1 MGIQGRFWLVRDR
14 GERYIDCMSDPISKQ
29 MSDTIDPID
38 NESCR
43 RARMARD
50 PRFDGEFFIG
60 VTSTGIYCR
69 PICPARQPAERNVTY
84 FRHAAQAAENG
95 FRPCLRCRPETAPNS
110 PAWLGSATTLQRAL
124 DLIRAGTLNGD
135 NNLQQLADRLGIGE
149 RYLRK
154 LFQREL
160 GISPGAVAQ
169 NQRLLLA
176 KQLLLET
183 QLPLTETA
191 FAAGFGSVRR
201 FNSAIQSAFGMPPRA
216 MRRRRLKSTQNDRIE
231 LELHYRP
238 PYDWDGVIAVFAR
251 HAIEGIETVSADC
264 YCLRFALPGQIGEL
278 AVRPLKNKHALGLTL
293 HLTEMTPLMPLIE
306 RVRRMFDL
314 DANPTV
320 IAQHLSQDSALATLI
335 SRYPGIRSPVKWS
348 PEESA
353 IRAIIGQQVS
363 TLAARSICARLARTI
378 QPDETIRTFPTAAA
392 LANLDDTHFPMPGRR
407 RETLQNLQA
416 TAVKNGELCVEA
428 FAAAKGIGPWT
439 MAMLAMRGYG
449 DPDAFP
455 ETDLGLLQ
463 AWEKLKPTEK
473 LKQASKRWAPWRSYA
488 ANLLWRTL

>member
-1 MGIQGRFWLVRDR
+1 MKDSAGSQLL
-14 GERYIDCMSDPISKQ
+14 S
-29 MSDTIDPID
+29 PID
-38 NESCR
+38 NETCR
-43 RARMARD
+43 QARMARD
-50 PRFDGEFFIG
+50 PRFDGEFFVG

-84 FRHAAQAAENG
+84 YRHAAQAAESG

-124 DLIRAGTLNGD
+124 DLIRAGALNGES
-135 NNLQQLADRLGIGE
+135 NLTQLADKLGIGE

-160 GISPGAVAQ
+160 GVSPLAVAQ

-183 QLPLTETA
+183 QMPLTETA

-201 FNSAIQSAFGMPPRA
+201 FNSAIQNAFGMPPSA
-216 MRRRRLKSTQNDRIE
+216 MRRRRQTNTQRDRIE

-238 PYDWDGVIAVFAR
+238 PYDWDGVIAVFMR
-251 HAIEGIETVSADC
+251 HAIDGVEHVTGDC
-264 YCLRFALPGQIGEL
+264 YRLRFALQGTIGEL
-278 AVRPLKNKHALGLTL
+278 TVRPLKDKDALGLTL
-293 HLTEMTPLMPLIE
+293 YLNDIVQLMPIIE
-306 RVRRMFDL
+306 RVRSMFDL
-314 DANPTV
+314 DANPNV
-320 IAQHLSQDSALATLI
+320 IAQHLSKDPALAALLHQ
-335 SRYPGIRSPVKWS
+335 YPGIRSPVKWS
-348 PEESA
+348 AEESA
-353 IRAIIGQQVS
+353 IRAIVGQQVS
-363 TLAARSICARLARTI
+363 TLAAKSICARLAKTI
-378 QPDETIRTFPTAAA
+378 QPDESLRTFPTAAA
-392 LANLDDTHFPMPGRR
+392 LAALDDTHFPMPGRR
-407 RETLQNLQA
+407 REALQNLQA
-416 TAVKNGELCVEA
+416 NAFRSGELCTQA

-439 MAMLAMRGYG
+439 TAMLAMRGYG

-463 AWEKLKPTEK
+463 AWDKLNPKEK
-473 LKQASKRWAPWRSYA
+473 LKQASKRWTPWRSYA

>member
-1 MGIQGRFWLVRDR
+1 MEDQTD
-14 GERYIDCMSDPISKQ
+14 KQ
-29 MSDTIDPID
+29 ILNPTDTIDS
-38 NESCR
+38 ETCR

-50 PRFDGEFFIG
+50 PRFDGEFFVG

-84 FRHAAQAAENG
+84 YRHATQAAENG

-124 DLIRAGTLNGD
+124 DLIRTGALNGD
-135 NNLQQLADRLGIGE
+135 NNLSQLADKLGIGE

-160 GISPGAVAQ
+160 GVSPLAVAQ

-201 FNSAIQSAFGMPPRA
+201 FNSAIQSAFGMPPSA
-216 MRRRRLKSTQNDRIE
+216 MRRRRQASTQRDRIE

-238 PYDWDGVIAVFAR
+238 PYDWEGVIAVFMR
-251 HAIEGIETVSADC
+251 HAIDGIEHVTEDC
-264 YCLRFALPGQIGEL
+264 YRLRFAIQGIIGEL
-278 AVRPLKNKHALGLTL
+278 TVTPLRGKNALGLAL
-293 HLTEMTPLMPLIE
+293 YLDEVVHLMPIIE

-314 DANPTV
+314 DANPNA
-320 IAQHLSQDSALATLI
+320 IAQHLSQDPTLANLLNQ
-335 SRYPGIRSPVKWS
+335 YPGIRSPVKWS

-353 IRAIIGQQVS
+353 IRAIVGQQVS
-363 TLAARSICARLARTI
+363 TLAAKSICARLAETI
-378 QPDETIRTFPTAAA
+378 QPDESIRTFPTAAA
-392 LANLDDTHFPMPGRR
+392 LAALADAHFPMPGRR
-407 RETLQNLQA
+407 REALQNLHA
-416 TAVKNGELCVEA
+416 TAFKNGELCAEA
-428 FAAAKGIGPWT
+428 FTAARGIGPWT
-439 MAMLAMRGYG
+439 TAMLAMRGYG

-463 AWEKLKPTEK
+463 AWEKLNPGEK
-473 LKQASKRWAPWRSYA
+473 LKQACKRWTPWRSYA

>member
-1 MGIQGRFWLVRDR
+1 
-14 GERYIDCMSDPISKQ
+14 
-29 MSDTIDPID
+29 
-38 NESCR
+38 
-43 RARMARD
+43 MARD

-60 VTSTGIYCR
+60 VKSTGIYCR
-69 PICPARQPAERNVTY
+69 PICPARQPAEHNVTY
-84 FRHAAQAAENG
+84 YRHAAQAAENG

-124 DLIRAGTLNGD
+124 DLIRAGALNGD
-135 NNLQQLADRLGIGE
+135 NNLTQLADRLGIGE

-160 GISPGAVAQ
+160 GVSPMAVAQ
-169 NQRLLLA
+169 NHRLLLA

-183 QLPLTETA
+183 QLPLAETA
-191 FAAGFGSVRR
+191 FAAGYGSVRR
-201 FNSAIQSAFGMPPRA
+201 FNSAIQSAFGGPPSA
-216 MRRRRLKSTQNDRIE
+216 MRRRRQASAQGNKIE

-238 PYDWDGVIAVFAR
+238 PYDWDGVIAVFTR
-251 HAIEGIETVSADC
+251 HAIDGVESTTEKS
-264 YCLRFALPGQIGEL
+264 YSLRFALQGAVGEL
-278 AVRPLKNKHALGLTL
+278 TVRPIKNKHALGLSL
-293 HLTEMTPLMPLIE
+293 ALDNAAALMPIIE

-314 DANPTV
+314 DANPEV
-320 IAQHLSQDSALATLI
+320 IAHHLSQDSTLAALL
-335 SRYPGIRSPVKWS
+335 RQYPGIRSPVKWS

-353 IRAIIGQQVS
+353 IRAIVGQQVS
-363 TLAARSICARLARTI
+363 TLAAKSICARLAKTL
-378 QPDETIRTFPTAAA
+378 QPDDTLRTFPAAA
-392 LANLDDTHFPMPGRR
+392 GLATLANTHFPMPGRR
-407 RETLQNLQA
+407 REALQNLYA
-416 TAVKNGELCVEA
+416 TAFKNGELCPDA

-439 MAMLAMRGYG
+439 TAMLAMRGYG

-463 AWEKLKPTEK
+463 AWEKLNPNEK

>member
-1 MGIQGRFWLVRDR
+1 MEDQTG
-14 GERYIDCMSDPISKQ
+14 KQ
-29 MSDTIDPID
+29 KLNSIDPID
-38 NESCR
+38 NEACR
-43 RARMARD
+43 QARMARD
-50 PRFDGEFFIG
+50 PRFDGEFFVG

-84 FRHAAQAAENG
+84 YRHATQAAENG

-124 DLIRAGTLNGD
+124 DLIRAGALNGD
-135 NNLQQLADRLGIGE
+135 NNLSQLADKLGIGE

-160 GISPGAVAQ
+160 GVSPLAVAQ

-201 FNSAIQSAFGMPPRA
+201 FNSAIQSAFGMPPSA
-216 MRRRRLKSTQNDRIE
+216 MRRRRQTSTHRDGIE

-238 PYDWDGVIAVFAR
+238 PYDWEGVIAVFMR
-251 HAIEGIETVSADC
+251 HAIDGVEHVTGDC
-264 YCLRFALPGQIGEL
+264 YRLRFAIQGIVGEL
-278 AVRPLKNKHALGLTL
+278 TVRPVRGKNALGLTL
-293 HLTEMTPLMPLIE
+293 HLDEVVHLMPIIE

-314 DANPTV
+314 DANPNA
-320 IAQHLSQDSALATLI
+320 IARHLSQDPTLANLLNQ
-335 SRYPGIRSPVKWS
+335 YPGIRSPVKWS

-353 IRAIIGQQVS
+353 IRAIVGQQVS
-363 TLAARSICARLARTI
+363 TLAAKSICARLAQTI
-378 QPDETIRTFPTAAA
+378 QPDESIRTFPTAAA
-392 LANLDDTHFPMPGRR
+392 LAALGDEHFPMPGRR
-407 RETLQNLQA
+407 REALQTLHA
-416 TAVKNGELCVEA
+416 TAFQDDELCAQA
-428 FAAAKGIGPWT
+428 FADAKGIGPWT
-439 MAMLAMRGYG
+439 TAMLAMRGYG

-463 AWEKLKPTEK
+463 AWEKLNPTEK
-473 LKQASKRWAPWRSYA
+473 LKQACKRWTPWRSYA

>member
-1 MGIQGRFWLVRDR
+1 MSNTSSKPV
-14 GERYIDCMSDPISKQ
+14 IDA
-29 MSDTIDPID
+29 IDPL
-38 NESCR
+38 NGEACR

-69 PICPARQPAERNVTY
+69 PICPARQPAEKNVKY
-84 FRHAAQAAENG
+84 FRHAAQAAETG

-124 DLIRAGTLNGD
+124 DLIRAGALNGD

-160 GISPGAVAQ
+160 GVSPGAVAQ

-201 FNSAIQSAFGMPPRA
+201 FNSAIQSAFGMPPSA
-216 MRRRRLKSTQNDRIE
+216 MRRRRLSSTHNDRIE

-251 HAIEGIETVSADC
+251 HAVEGVEQVTADC
-264 YCLRFALPGQIGEL
+264 YSLRFALSGQIGKL
-278 AVRPLKNKHALGLTL
+278 SVRPLKNKHALSLTVQL
-293 HLTEMTPLMPLIE
+293 SKMTPLMPIIE

-314 DANPTV
+314 DANPNV
-320 IAQHLSQDSALATLI
+320 IAQHLSQDPTLAALIT
-335 SRYPGIRSPVKWS
+335 RYPGIRSPVKWS

-363 TLAARSICARLARTI
+363 TLAAKSICARLAKTVE
-378 QPDETIRTFPTAAA
+378 PDETMRTFPTAAA
-392 LANLDDTHFPMPGRR
+392 LATLDDTHFPMPGRR

-416 TAVKNGELCVEA
+416 TAFKQGELSTEA

-439 MAMLAMRGYG
+439 TAMLAMRGYG

-463 AWEKLKPTEK
+463 AWEKLNPNET

-488 ANLLWRTL
+488 ANLIWRTL